1 MSLWSEVK
9 TGLNSVV
16 INRSRKSKKD
26 VKPVIDSQLNEAD
39 RSMVPDVKLT
49 HTKPVNHSGKSMLT
63 SDKLAPKKKKGP
75 EVMNLE
81 EALKELNIKTTVSS
95 SKKRQPCNCQGKSVT
110 STPCLVPLY

>member
-9 TGLNSVV
+9 IGLKSVV

-26 VKPVIDSQLNEAD
+26 VKPATDSQLNEVD
-39 RSMVPDVKLT
+39 RSMVADVKLT
-49 HTKPVNHSGKSMLT
+49 HTKSVNHSGKSMLI